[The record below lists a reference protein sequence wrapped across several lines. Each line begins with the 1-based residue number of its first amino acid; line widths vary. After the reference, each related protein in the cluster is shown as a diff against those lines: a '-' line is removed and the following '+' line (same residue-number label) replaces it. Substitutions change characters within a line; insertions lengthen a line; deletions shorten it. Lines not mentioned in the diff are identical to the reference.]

1 MSKID
6 YIPDSEFDSVLTY
19 QGPVVVDFTAPWC
32 GSCRKIAPLMEQLA
46 EDYKDRV
53 HVVKIDIEAHKATA
67 NKYSIRSIP
76 AVLIFKSG
84 KLVENIVGVAPYD
97 KFTAAL
103 EQQLQP
109 S

>member
-46 EDYKDRV
+46 EDYKDRAQ
-53 HVVKIDIEAHKATA
+53 VVKIDIDANKQTA
-67 NKYSIRSIP
+67 KKYSIRSIP
-76 AVLIFKSG
+76 AVLIFKG
-84 KLVENIVGVAPYD
+84 GELVETLVGVAPYE

-103 EQQLQP
+103 EQQL
-109 S
+109 